1 MKSFRR
7 RMLKYRI
14 KLPIRSE
21 WRWVLGILGT
31 AVLVIVY
38 SYLSY
43 RQHVRNPDD
52 TTLPNLRQLVEGF
65 RVVTTPETN
74 ELSIAFGMNAGGE
87 KDFWDSWLPRDAW
100 ATFRRLG
107 LGLLWGC
114 SISVVVGTLMGSY
127 EWLAALLLP
136 PLSFLAKVPGTAM
149 LAVFFVLV
157 GSGSEAMFISM
168 IGFGVLPILTQA
180 VYLSARDD
188 LHDEEINKA
197 YTLGASNVEV
207 IWNVV
212 FRKILP
218 KVLENIRLQIGPAM
232 VYLIAA
238 EMLVGEVGFGFRIRS
253 QGRLQQ
259 MNVVYDYLLLLG
271 ISGLLM
277 DQGMVALRR
286 WLCPWFKKGN

>member
-7 RMLKYRI
+7 MIFHHRI
-14 KLPIRSE
+14 RLPISNRS
-21 WRWVLGILGT
+21 RWALGVLGI

-38 SYLSY
+38 SCLSY
-43 RQHVRNPDD
+43 RQHIRNPDD

-74 ELSIAFGMNAGGE
+74 ELSIAFGMDAGGE
-87 KDFWDSWLPRDAW
+87 KSFWDSWLPRDAW
-100 ATFRRLG
+100 ATFRRLC

-114 SISVVVGTLMGSY
+114 SISVIVGTLMGSY
-127 EWLAALLLP
+127 EWLAAKLSP

-168 IGFGVLPILTQA
+168 IGFGVLPILTQS

-212 FRKILP
+212 FQKILP
-218 KVLENIRLQIGPAM
+218 KVLDHIRLQIGPAM
-232 VYLIAA
+232 VFLIAA

-277 DQGMVALRR
+277 DRGMVSLRR
-286 WLCPWFKKGN
+286 WLCPWFNKG

>member
-1 MKSFRR
+1 
-7 RMLKYRI
+7 MLKHRI
-14 KLPIRSE
+14 KLPISNE
-21 WRWVLGILGT
+21 WRWALGILGI
-31 AVLVIVY
+31 AVLIIVY
-38 SYLSY
+38 SSLSY

-74 ELSIAFGMNAGGE
+74 ELSIAFGMDVGGE
-87 KDFWDSWLPRDAW
+87 KGFWDSWLPRDAW
-100 ATFRRLG
+100 ATFRRLS

-157 GSGSEAMFISM
+157 GSGSEAMFVSM

-277 DQGMVALRR
+277 DRGMVALRR